1 MEALL
6 LDGLANL
13 PLETHRPISDLERWL
28 FGWVITKSGSG
39 SRSQAQACPKRKR
52 VPSASVSQ
60 VQAPHSED
68 ERLDQTIRV

>member
-39 SRSQAQACPKRKR
+39 SRSQAQA
-52 VPSASVSQ
+52 
-60 VQAPHSED
+60 PHSED

>member
-28 FGWVITKSGSG
+28 FGWL
-39 SRSQAQACPKRKR
+39 SRNPVVGQGPKRKR
-52 VPSASVSQ
+52 LTLKT
-60 VQAPHSED
+60 SED